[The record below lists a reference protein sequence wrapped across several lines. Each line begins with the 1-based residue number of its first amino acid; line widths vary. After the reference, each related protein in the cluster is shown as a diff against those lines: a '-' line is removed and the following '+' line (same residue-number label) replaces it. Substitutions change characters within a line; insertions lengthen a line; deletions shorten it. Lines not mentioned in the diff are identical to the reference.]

1 MMASGDLRR
10 VATRLLT
17 SGPIAALASREPGVA
32 TVFMFHRFGRD
43 VRGHDPQN
51 VRRFL
56 EWLRGHHYEVIDLE
70 SLFQRLAGDG
80 PPLRRAVALTIDDGY
95 GCQAEIGAPLFA
107 EYDVPVTTFL
117 ATGFLD
123 GLIWLWWDQ
132 IEYLLLGTK
141 RGRLDGLAGT
151 PPDGVELS
159 SPAGRQAAIRGFVEY
174 CKTLPE
180 AGRLAAIAALAERA
194 EVPLPSRP
202 PAQYRPMTWE
212 QARRL
217 EGRGMRFGPHTV
229 THPILAR
236 TDDAQAEREI
246 RGSWQ
251 RLGQEVTRPVSVFCY
266 PNGLRGDFG
275 EREFGVLGQLG
286 LRGAVTAEPGYASLQ
301 AMSAPTGRFH
311 VPRFSFSE
319 SVDLNARY
327 ASRVELLLMKLL
339 GRSRE

>member
-1 MMASGDLRR
+1 MASGNLRR

-32 TVFMFHRFGRD
+32 SVFMFHRFGRE
-43 VRGHDPQN
+43 VRGHDPQG

-56 EWLRGHHYEVIDLE
+56 EWLRRHRYEVLDLE

-95 GCQAEIGAPLFA
+95 SCQAEIGASLFA

-123 GLIWLWWDQ
+123 EQIWLWWDQ
-132 IEYLLLGTK
+132 VEYVLLETK
-141 RGRLDGLAGT
+141 RQRLDGLAGT
-151 PPDGVELS
+151 PQEGVDLS
-159 SPAGRQAAIRGFVEY
+159 SPAGRQAAIRGFVGY
-174 CKTLPE
+174 CKTLPD
-180 AGRLAAIAALAERA
+180 AGRLAAIAALARGG
-194 EVPLPSRP
+194 EVELPIRP
-202 PAQYRPMTWE
+202 PARYRPMTWE

-217 EGRGMRFGPHTV
+217 ENRGMRFGPHTV

-236 TDDAQAEREI
+236 TDDGQAEREI

-251 RLGQEVTRPVSVFCY
+251 RLGQEVTRPVPVFCY

-286 LRGAVTAEPGYASLQ
+286 LRGAVTAEPGYASLR
-301 AMSAPTGRFH
+301 AMCAPAGRFR

-319 SVDLNARY
+319 SADLNVRY
-327 ASRVELLLMKLL
+327 ASRVELLLAKLL
-339 GRSRE
+339 GRTPE